1 MEQIDE
7 DDGLVRIFAQLI
19 ADRDSLVDQAG
30 NGCRRIA
37 VAQPERGA
45 NG

>member
-19 ADRDSLVDQAG
+19 ADRDSLVDQKLEG
-30 NGCRRIA
+30 ID
-37 VAQPERGA
+37 A
-45 NG
+45 NQNTREES